1 MNIWLRRFAFVGLAA
16 TVIDISAAVLLMQM
30 GLPTVIAGA
39 IALTLAAIVAR
50 TLHEKITLINDP
62 HARWIRNIKVF
73 TSVVVIAAIIDL
85 VILISLDPGK
95 SWKACFTAKLTAVLG
110 AAVARGI
117 SYRFV
122 LFREFRNQQMKPNVE
137 NLIDKKPRISLII
150 PAFEEADR
158 IAGTLSTVDSELRS
172 SLQKSDDIEVIVVDD
187 GSNDATSEI
196 ARQAGADV
204 VIRLKE
210 NKGKGAAIR
219 AGVQE
224 ANGSVVAFTDAD
236 LAYNPRQVV
245 KLVTLV
251 ESGYDMVVGSRQ
263 HIETKNLVR
272 AGRFREVGGRL
283 INIATSGILLGHY
296 RDTQCGLKAF
306 KSQVAK
312 SLFDAGTLDG
322 FSFDVE
328 LFHLAERW
336 DLSLKEIPVEVENSQ
351 RSSVSAFR
359 DGVFLLLDLI
369 RIRQR
374 ARRGVYPENLISQ
387 ISSSSQ

>member
-73 TSVVVIAAIIDL
+73 TSVVIIAAIIDL

-172 SLQKSDDIEVIVVDD
+172 ALQKSDDIEVIVVDD

-204 VIRLKE
+204 VIRLEE

-251 ESGYDMVVGSRQ
+251 ESGYYMVVGSRQ

-336 DLSLKEIPVEVENSQ
+336 DLSLKESPVEVENSQ

-374 ARRGVYPENLISQ
+374 ARRGIYPENLISQ

>member
-16 TVIDISAAVLLMQM
+16 TVIDISAAVLLMLM

-73 TSVVVIAAIIDL
+73 TSVVVTAAIIDL

-204 VIRLKE
+204 VIRLEE

-374 ARRGVYPENLISQ
+374 SRRGVYPENLISQ

>member
-73 TSVVVIAAIIDL
+73 TSVVIIAAIIDL
-85 VILISLDPGK
+85 VILTSLDPGK

-204 VIRLKE
+204 VIRLEE

-336 DLSLKEIPVEVENSQ
+336 DLSLKEVPVEVENSQ

>member
-196 ARQAGADV
+196 ARKAGADV
-204 VIRLKE
+204 VIRLEE

-322 FSFDVE
+322 CSFDVE

>member
-73 TSVVVIAAIIDL
+73 TSVVIIAAIIDL

-196 ARQAGADV
+196 ARKAGADV
-204 VIRLKE
+204 VIRLEE

-374 ARRGVYPENLISQ
+374 ARRGIYPENLISQ

>member
-73 TSVVVIAAIIDL
+73 TSVVIIAAIIDL

-204 VIRLKE
+204 VIRLEE

>member
-73 TSVVVIAAIIDL
+73 TSVVIIAAIIDL
-85 VILISLDPGK
+85 VILTSLDPGK

-172 SLQKSDDIEVIVVDD
+172 SLQKIDDIEVIVVDD

-204 VIRLKE
+204 VIRLEE

>member
-1 MNIWLRRFAFVGLAA
+1 M
-16 TVIDISAAVLLMQM
+16 
-30 GLPTVIAGA
+30 
-39 IALTLAAIVAR
+39 
-50 TLHEKITLINDP
+50 
-62 HARWIRNIKVF
+62 
-73 TSVVVIAAIIDL
+73 
-85 VILISLDPGK
+85 
-95 SWKACFTAKLTAVLG
+95 
-110 AAVARGI
+110 
-117 SYRFV
+117 
-122 LFREFRNQQMKPNVE
+122 
-137 NLIDKKPRISLII
+137 
-150 PAFEEADR
+150 
-158 IAGTLSTVDSELRS
+158 
-172 SLQKSDDIEVIVVDD
+172 
-187 GSNDATSEI
+187 
-196 ARQAGADV
+196 
-204 VIRLKE
+204 
-210 NKGKGAAIR
+210 
-219 AGVQE
+219 QE

-374 ARRGVYPENLISQ
+374 ARRGIYPENLISQ

>member
-117 SYRFV
+117 SYRLV
-122 LFREFRNQQMKPNVE
+122 LFHEIRNQQMKPIVE

-204 VIRLKE
+204 VIRLEE

-374 ARRGVYPENLISQ
+374 ARRGIYPENLISQ

>member
-73 TSVVVIAAIIDL
+73 TSVVVTAAIIDL

-204 VIRLKE
+204 VIRLEE

>member
-73 TSVVVIAAIIDL
+73 TSVVIIAAIIDL

-137 NLIDKKPRISLII
+137 NLTDKKPRISLII

-158 IAGTLSTVDSELRS
+158 IAGTLSTIDSELRS

-204 VIRLKE
+204 VIRLEE

-374 ARRGVYPENLISQ
+374 ARRGIYPENLISQ

>member
-172 SLQKSDDIEVIVVDD
+172 TLQKSDDIEVIVVDD

>member
-73 TSVVVIAAIIDL
+73 TSVVIIAAIIDL
-85 VILISLDPGK
+85 VILTSLDPGK

-204 VIRLKE
+204 VIRLEE

>member
-73 TSVVVIAAIIDL
+73 TSVVIIAAIIDL

-158 IAGTLSTVDSELRS
+158 IAGTLSTVNSELRS

-204 VIRLKE
+204 VIRLEE

-374 ARRGVYPENLISQ
+374 ARRGIYPENLISQ

>member
-196 ARQAGADV
+196 ARKAGADV
-204 VIRLKE
+204 VIRLEE

-374 ARRGVYPENLISQ
+374 ARRGIYPENLISQ

>member
-16 TVIDISAAVLLMQM
+16 TAIDIGVAVLLMQL
-30 GLPTVIAGA
+30 GLPTVVAGVV
-39 IALTLAAIVAR
+39 ALSLAAVVAR
-50 TLHEKITLINDP
+50 ILHEKITLLNDP

-73 TSVVVIAAIIDL
+73 VFVVVIAACIDL
-85 VILISLDPGK
+85 IILVSLEPGK
-95 SWKACFTAKLTAVLG
+95 SWNACFTAKLTAVLG
-110 AAVARGI
+110 AAVARGV

-122 LFREFRNQQMKPNVE
+122 LFREFRKQQMKPNVE
-137 NLIDKKPRISLII
+137 NLIDKTTRISLII

-158 IAGTLSTVDSELRS
+158 IAGTLSTINSELRS
-172 SLQKSDDIEVIVVDD
+172 SSQESGDIEVIVVDD
-187 GSNDATSEI
+187 GSEDATSET
-196 ARQAGADV
+196 ARQAGADI
-204 VIRLKE
+204 VIRLEE

-219 AGVQE
+219 AGVQR

-236 LAYNPRQVV
+236 LAYNPRQVL
-245 KLVTLV
+245 KLATLV

-263 HIETKNLVR
+263 HVETKNLVR
-272 AGRFREVGGRL
+272 AGRFREIGGRL
-283 INIATSGILLGHY
+283 INIATSGLLLGYY

-306 KSQVAK
+306 KSQVAE
-312 SLFDAGTLDG
+312 SLFAAGTLDG

-336 DLSLKEIPVEVENSQ
+336 DLSLMEVPVEVENSQ

-359 DGVFLLLDLI
+359 DGAFLLLDLV

-374 ARRGVYPENLISQ
+374 ARRGAYPESGIVSTSTSGQ
-387 ISSSSQ
+387 

>member
-73 TSVVVIAAIIDL
+73 TSVVIIAAIIDL

-204 VIRLKE
+204 VIRLEE

-374 ARRGVYPENLISQ
+374 ARRGIYPENLISQ